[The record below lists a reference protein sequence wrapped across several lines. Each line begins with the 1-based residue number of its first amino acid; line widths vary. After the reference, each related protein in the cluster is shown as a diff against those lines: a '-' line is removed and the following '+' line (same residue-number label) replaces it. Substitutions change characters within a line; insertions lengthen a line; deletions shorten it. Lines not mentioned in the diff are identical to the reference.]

1 MKGLSNRVKNNNLG
15 IISLH
20 RSVCT
25 AAVLVPCQAVL
36 LVVEVTVN

>member
-1 MKGLSNRVKNNNLG
+1 MKGLSNRVKNDNLG
-15 IISLH
+15 IISWY

-25 AAVLVPCQAVL
+25 AAVLVPRQSIL